1 MMAGGRGHWERAKG
15 GGAKEIAGGHAEVVG
30 VD

>member
-1 MMAGGRGHWERAKG
+1 MMAGGRGHWGQAKG
-15 GGAKEIAGGHAEVVG
+15 GGAKEIASGRVEVVG